1 MSRTTAYVTT
11 ETCRSRNAVRPGYW
25 IGERRVSRHGDW
37 QAWPYAKRETLALAD
52 HGQTA
57 YLRGSARAVARLM
70 GWPVGEE
77 GAVDPELVVEWSA
90 AKNLIEED

>member
-70 GWPVGEE
+70 GWPVAEE